1 MNSNHFDRHAQLKIA
16 DELLSAYLDGEV
28 TAQERAQVER
38 ALAQDPET
46 AWRLES
52 LQQTVTLVK
61 ALPRVNLPRS
71 FTLREADVM
80 PTRGAA
86 ETATPWWRSLFAPVL
101 LRNATAI
108 AALLLMVFLA
118 GDLMLS
124 RTLSSAN
131 APVALK
137 APETVVVE
145 AVVQATPAIANA
157 RAVEPLPTPTA
168 GDSAAAQ
175 VQALPPAVQPL
186 EAPGASSTSAAPTAP
201 AVEVVTA
208 VPPPAPAAGASGA
221 LVTTVPATGAPV
233 IELMAPPANQAVAA
247 PESSAAGR
255 TSGFTWLRSA
265 QIALALLTAGLFVAW
280 RRSLQPAR

>member
-1 MNSNHFDRHAQLKIA
+1 MNSNHFDRQAQLKIA

-38 ALAQDPET
+38 ALAHDPET

-61 ALPRVNLPRS
+61 ALPRVSLPRS

-86 ETATPWWRSLFAPVL
+86 DATAPWWRSLFSPVM

-108 AALLLMVFLA
+108 AALLFMVFLA
-118 GDLMLS
+118 GDLTLS
-124 RTLSSAN
+124 RTISSAPT
-131 APVALK
+131 PVALK

-145 AVVQATPAIANA
+145 AIVQATPAIANA
-157 RAVEPLPTPTA
+157 RAIEPLPTATVA
-168 GDSAAAQ
+168 RDSAAVAQ
-175 VQALPPAVQPL
+175 TQATPPTVQPM
-186 EAPGASSTSAAPTAP
+186 EAPGAPT
-201 AVEVVTA
+201 VEVVTA
-208 VPPPAPAAGASGA
+208 MPPPAPVAAASGA
-221 LVTTVPATGAPV
+221 LVTTVPAPGAPV
-233 IELMAPPANQAVAA
+233 IELMAPPADQAVAA
-247 PESSAAGR
+247 PGPAADGR
-255 TSGFTWLRSA
+255 TSGSTWLRNA

-280 RRSLQPAR
+280 RRSLQQAR